1 MTQDH
6 TTIIAE
12 IGENHCGNW
21 DRARKM
27 VIAAARAGVD
37 IVKFQSY
44 RGCDVAEDDPERE
57 WFTNVQLPDELYDRL
72 RDLAKAQGVSF
83 LSSPFTVERAR
94 FLCEQVGLNAIKIAS
109 SEMSNRAL
117 LAYVNRHAETVYLST
132 GMAMLDEVRD
142 AVAQL
147 SDVPRVV
154 IMHCVTQYP
163 TKDEEA
169 NLRAITALRQAF
181 PEHPI
186 GYSDHT
192 LGWLAPLAAVT
203 LGAVVIEKHFTLD
216 KSLPGTD
223 HILSVTPEELRDMVL
238 RIRQLEQLLGHG
250 EKRPGPG
257 ELAIREMVRS
267 RFAKKAQASQEPRLA
282 ASPTSPS

>member
-1 MTQDH
+1 MTPNR

-12 IGENHCGNW
+12 IGENHCGDW
-21 DRARKM
+21 ERAQEM
-27 VIAAARAGVD
+27 VAAAAWAGAD

-57 WFTNVQLPDELYDRL
+57 WFTNVQLPDAMHYRL
-72 RDLAKAQGVSF
+72 RDLAAQHGASF
-83 LSSPFTVERAR
+83 LSTPFTVERAQ
-94 FLCEQVGLNAIKIAS
+94 FLCERVGLNAIKIAS
-109 SEMSNRAL
+109 SEMLNRAL
-117 LAYVNRHAETVYLST
+117 LAYVSRHAETVYLST
-132 GMAMLDEVRD
+132 GMATIEEVRD
-142 AVAQL
+142 AVTQL
-147 SDVPRVV
+147 SAVPRVV

-169 NLRAITALRQAF
+169 NLRAITALQQAF
-181 PEHPI
+181 PDHPI

-192 LGWLAPLAAVT
+192 LGSLAPLGAVA

-223 HILSVTPEELRDMVL
+223 HLLSVTPEELRDLAL
-238 RIRQLEQLLGHG
+238 RIRQLESLLGHG
-250 EKRPGPG
+250 EKKPNAG

-267 RFAKKAQASQEPRLA
+267 RFPKC
-282 ASPTSPS
+282 